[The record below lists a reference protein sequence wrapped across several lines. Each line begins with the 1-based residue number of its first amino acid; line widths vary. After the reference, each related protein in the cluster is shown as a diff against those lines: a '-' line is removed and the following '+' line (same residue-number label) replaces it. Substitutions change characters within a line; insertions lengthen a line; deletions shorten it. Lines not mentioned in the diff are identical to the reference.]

1 MNKEKKFDC
10 VKFKQEL
17 HEKAY
22 KKSGAK
28 DFREYIHYVNER
40 ANKSLLHKANNKN
53 V

>member
-28 DFREYIHYVNER
+28 DFREYIHYVNEMS
-40 ANKSLLHKANNKN
+40 NKSSLHKTNNKD
-53 V
+53 